1 MKEILKAVLIL
12 LVVILGCPAL
22 PALGGEEPQSA
33 PEDNLIVPGE
43 RIGPLKL
50 GSKPEQIEALLG
62 KPTTVTQNP
71 VKKKLQ
77 WEYGKNSDFFIQ
89 FDKSGADMIFTTM
102 DVYSTKDG
110 IRSGTDFRVVMAQF
124 GSDYKFQNFTQQ
136 EMRYIAFEKD
146 GIGFLVQKDTIKSI
160 FIFPVKRK

>member
-1 MKEILKAVLIL
+1 MKEIFKTILIL
-12 LVVILGCPAL
+12 LIVILGCQAL
-22 PALGGEEPQSA
+22 PALGGEEQQAP

-62 KPTTVTQNP
+62 KPTTVAQNP
-71 VKKKLQ
+71 VEKKIQ

-89 FDKSGADMIFTTM
+89 FDKSGADMIFTTI

-110 IRSGTDFRVVMAQF
+110 IKPGTDFRVVILQF
-124 GSDYKFQNFTQQ
+124 GSNYKFQNFARQ
-136 EMRYIAFEKD
+136 EMRYVAFEKD

-160 FIFPVKRK
+160 FVFPVKHK